1 MVFRAFS
8 GDSSFVSAVL
18 GLLLP
23 LCTFCGLPIL
33 IWGRA
38 KTLGFLGVFSI
49 RVVGPGPCFLLL
61 ASYHVGSI
69 SAPLLKM
76 PAKKDVA
83 SSSAAG

>member
-1 MVFRAFS
+1 MVFKAFS
-8 GDSSFVSAVL
+8 GDSGFVSAVL

-38 KTLGFLGVFSI
+38 KTLGFLGIFSI

-61 ASYHVGSI
+61 ASCLVGSI